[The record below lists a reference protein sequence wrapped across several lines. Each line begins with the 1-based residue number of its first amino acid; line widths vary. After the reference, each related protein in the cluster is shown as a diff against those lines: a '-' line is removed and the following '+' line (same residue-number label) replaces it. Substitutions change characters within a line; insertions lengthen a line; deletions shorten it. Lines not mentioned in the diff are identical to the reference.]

1 MDRALLNLTGCRRL
15 SLSGNC
21 IEHMIPLQ
29 GLANLQVLVL
39 SRNDI
44 RRIQH
49 LDCVANTL
57 EELWISYNMIE
68 QLDGLSQCRK
78 LRTLYISHNKIKK
91 WEEVEKLS
99 DNPRLEKVTLANNPV
114 YKVAEVIKFKNF
126 ENPKISVLSR
136 IPWLKS
142 LDN

>member
-1 MDRALLNLTGCRRL
+1 
-15 SLSGNC
+15 
-21 IEHMIPLQ
+21 
-29 GLANLQVLVL
+29 
-39 SRNDI
+39 
-44 RRIQH
+44 
-49 LDCVANTL
+49 
-57 EELWISYNMIE
+57 MIE
-68 QLDGLSQCRK
+68 QLDGLSQCQK

-114 YKVAEVIKFKNF
+114 YKVPEVIKFKSF

-142 LDN
+142 LDNQAVSKAMVKTASKMVKKEIKAKM